1 MAYISYNKLWES
13 EFDGIVSKR
22 DKLQDL
28 NINQLKLE
36 VHDTYKKDEK
46 ISTKFEAVNNED
58 VINKGYLDEKLKK
71 IDGHIAYIEKDYN
84 EFKKQY
90 NKQSV
95 EEILIQRAVK
105 TTIQILYDKGL
116 FDNYANGDKVL
127 EDFLFTTR
135 RRGDLKE
142 VNDNNNIQ

>member
-13 EFDGIVSKR
+13 EIDGIVSKR

-28 NINQLKLE
+28 NINNLKLE
-36 VHDTYKKDEK
+36 VLDTYKKDEK
-46 ISTKFEAVNNED
+46 KTTNFEAVNNED
-58 VINKGYLDEKLKK
+58 VINKGYLEEKLLK
-71 IDGHIAYIEKDYN
+71 INGHLSKIEKDFN

-90 NKQSV
+90 NQQSV
-95 EEILIQRAVK
+95 EEVLIQRAVK

-116 FDNYANGDKVL
+116 FDNYQNADKVL

-135 RRGDLKE
+135 RRGDLSE
-142 VNDNNNIQ
+142 NNT

>member
-22 DKLQDL
+22 DKLQDA
-28 NINQLKLE
+28 NISQLKLE

-46 ISTKFEAVNNED
+46 ITTNFEAVDDSD
-58 VINKGYLDEKLKK
+58 VINKGYLDKKLEKINGQLSFL
-71 IDGHIAYIEKDYN
+71 EKDYN
-84 EFKKQY
+84 EFKLQY

-95 EEILIQRAVK
+95 EDILIQRAVK

-116 FDNYANGDKVL
+116 FDNYANTDKVL

-135 RRGDLKE
+135 RRGDLE
-142 VNDNNNIQ
+142 DNT

>member
-22 DKLQDL
+22 DRLQDS
-28 NINQLKLE
+28 NISQLKLE

-46 ISTKFEAVNNED
+46 ITTNFEPIDNSD
-58 VINKGYLDEKLKK
+58 VINKCYLDEKLLK
-71 IDGHIAYIEKDYN
+71 INGHLSKIEKDFN

-95 EEILIQRAVK
+95 EEFLIQRAVK

-116 FDNYANGDKVL
+116 FDNYQNADKVL
-127 EDFLFTTR
+127 EYFLFTTR
-135 RRGDLKE
+135 RRPDVSE
-142 VNDNNNIQ
+142 ENT